1 MRDRN
6 ELLRRYDAA
15 VAAAVEMA
23 GSMREWSPETR
34 TAVAMTIRI
43 IGKEFARTLTLA
55 LAASTP
61 SPRDSQN
68 NTRLCLS
75 TRRPRSTGHWLRR
88 LRFASCC

>member
-15 VAAAVEMA
+15 VAAAVETA

-55 LAASTP
+55 LAASGP
-61 SPRDSQN
+61 EEDPVGPRRIAEVERDW
-68 NTRLCLS
+68 RLLM
-75 TRRPRSTGHWLRR
+75 R
-88 LRFASCC
+88 